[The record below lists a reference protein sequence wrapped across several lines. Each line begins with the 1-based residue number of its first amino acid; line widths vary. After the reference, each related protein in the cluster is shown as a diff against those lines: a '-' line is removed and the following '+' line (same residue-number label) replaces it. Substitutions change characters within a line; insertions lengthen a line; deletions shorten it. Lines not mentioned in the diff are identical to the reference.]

1 MNGAAADTETIRLS
15 PALLLLL
22 PDGLG
27 QVYRSPVSD
36 KKYLLSYKVSS
47 CICTAASHNHVSV
60 VVSPVVLVLFN
71 PVQPVSPPSP
81 SPAVPI
87 TVAVDDVPGRPQL
100 LLELL
105 AVRGLHPRA
114 DDERPGGH
122 IERPAHVLVIVA

>member
-36 KKYLLSYKVSS
+36 KKYLLLYKVSS

-60 VVSPVVLVLFN
+60 VVSPVVLVLFD
-71 PVQPVSPPSP
+71 PVQPVSAPAPPV
-81 SPAVPI
+81 AI
-87 TVAVDDVPGRPQL
+87 TVTVDDVPGRPQL
-100 LLELL
+100 
-105 AVRGLHPRA
+105 AVRGLHPGA
-114 DDERPGGH
+114 DDERLGGD
-122 IERPAHVLVIVA
+122 E